1 MTNRGQFLTR
11 KQVAKMINEVDANDD
26 GEIDYSEF
34 LVRTIIYSTALS
46 YKCDKLASSLRLL
59 TLFALIVMGDGS

>member
-11 KQVAKMINEVDANDD
+11 KQVKSMIDEVDVNDD

-34 LVRTIIYSTALS
+34 LVRTTSRDPITGQADHVPVDSVNLS
-46 YKCDKLASSLRLL
+46 NK
-59 TLFALIVMGDGS
+59 

>member
-34 LVRTIIYSTALS
+34 LVRTIIYHGF
-46 YKCDKLASSLRLL
+46 KL
-59 TLFALIVMGDGS
+59 